1 MLRSLG
7 LEGGRTM
14 RVELSISYEHMKRI
28 DDLDTRIR
36 EYVDQLE
43 QRFGRIISCRVV
55 VQGPHKHHRR
65 GTHYQARIYL
75 HVPRGEI
82 AVTHEA
88 PLNKAHEDVFV
99 AVHDAFRA
107 ARRKLEERVRQHT
120 GRSRA
125 REVCPHGNIDS
136 LNPGRDYG
144 TILTADGH
152 EVYFHRNSVVRGNFD
167 DLQIGDEVRFCVED
181 GNKGPQA
188 SSVHIV
194 GKHHVIA
201 A

>member
-1 MLRSLG
+1 MK
-7 LEGGRTM
+7 
-14 RVELSISYEHMKRI
+14 VELSVNYEHMQRS
-28 DDLDTRIR
+28 DELDARIR

-55 VQGPHKHHRR
+55 VQAPHKHHRR
-65 GTHYQARIYL
+65 GTHYHTRIHL

-82 AVTHEA
+82 VVTREP

-120 GRSRA
+120 GRVRA
-125 REVCPHGNIDS
+125 REVCPHGYIDA
-136 LNPGRDYG
+136 LCPGRDYG
-144 TILTADGH
+144 IIMSTDGH
-152 EVYFHRNSVVRGNFD
+152 EVYFHRNSVVRYNFD
-167 DLQIGDEVRFCVED
+167 DLQIGEEVRFCVED
-181 GNKGPQA
+181 GDRGPQA
-188 SSVHIV
+188 SSVHVV